1 MRGAHISHSGA
12 QQSSWLAWQMAKPHE
27 VPPDYQ
33 QLFTQLAAASAD
45 NTVALPLPVFQGA
58 FMNDAAP
65 VTAEVIHAQLCPQPY
80 RASPTRRSTATLTGA
95 PACC

>member
-45 NTVALPLPVFQGA
+45 NTVALPLPVFLSIPTNPITGSGV
-58 FMNDAAP
+58 FVRGVSEAA
-65 VTAEVIHAQLCPQPY
+65 
-80 RASPTRRSTATLTGA
+80 
-95 PACC
+95 